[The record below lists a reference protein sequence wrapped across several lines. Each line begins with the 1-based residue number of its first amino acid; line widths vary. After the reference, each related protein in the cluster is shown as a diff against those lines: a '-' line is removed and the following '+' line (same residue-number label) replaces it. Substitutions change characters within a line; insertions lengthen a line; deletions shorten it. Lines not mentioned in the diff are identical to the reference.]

1 LVNLSAG
8 QFIKTYPNPVHNQLS
23 IQYQLNGIN
32 SVKAIIFDITGKLML
47 QNNSLASGASLQMGN
62 LLKGT
67 YLLRL
72 YDKFGKLLH
81 SEILIKD

>member
-1 LVNLSAG
+1 
-8 QFIKTYPNPVHNQLS
+8 
-23 IQYQLNGIN
+23 
-32 SVKAIIFDITGKLML
+32 LML
-47 QNNSLASGASLQMGN
+47 QNNSLSSGASLQMGN
-62 LLKGT
+62 LLRGT